1 MNRRKS
7 GSVRAWGLCAL
18 AILMALCA
26 PAWAYKQDYLYEDRG
41 SWRNVQVA
49 TGEHGS
55 TYFMLYDEAGENS
68 YIYKVPEEFSGR
80 RADLEGGGPLMKIP
94 GRAVFEIT
102 TDEKTT
108 YVYYT
113 LAGDKT
119 HLYRQRLVAGGNVGQ
134 PDVRDFT
141 LEGSPFVF
149 TGFALAED
157 PDQILLASR
166 ENAQK
171 EVTIGLFSF
180 SNWSDSGA
188 NEPIRT
194 WTCTLP
200 EERKYKPA
208 IDGEVGYSVVYEAST
223 DSVWLVVQ
231 QSYFGERQSNIPKW
245 YFYSP
250 LGQGGVLQA
259 FDPAEEI
266 PKWNESSNFK
276 VFSVK
281 RYRRIVEFMD
291 TAYPSLGASA
301 IAVYEVSGGKTIL
314 SEQVDSW
321 TAPGGNWDVETKR
334 PLKEFWS
341 RGRDAVN
348 NYSCIVDSLGNLYV
362 KFSASDHSGN
372 ASFVRMACFTPERII
387 ENVAPDPAKDGRKQ
401 PANAI
406 VLDALPFKGP
416 EGYLATG
423 SRWEVY
429 RKTDGI
435 RGASS
440 IRGYEDQEPVYEG
453 RNTDGSPS
461 HRLTK
466 ALPAGDYVWRMAYN
480 WLIEGEG
487 GMFGSTRWSK
497 LGSFTAVESPTPTPT
512 PEPQP
517 SPGPK
522 PTPKPNPRTSK
533 DKSGGGCD
541 AGLGGLAL
549 LLAVSQL
556 LKKKA

>member
-7 GSVRAWGLCAL
+7 GSVRAWSLCAL

-55 TYFMLYDEAGENS
+55 TYFMLYDKAGKNS

-102 TDEKTT
+102 TDEKAT

-119 HLYRQRLVAGGNVGQ
+119 HLYRQRLVVGGNVGQ

-200 EERKYKPA
+200 EERRFKPLT
-208 IDGEVGYSVVYEAST
+208 GEVGYYPVYEVST
-223 DSVWLVVQ
+223 KRVWLVVQ
-231 QSYFGERQSNIPKW
+231 QSYFGGGQVNCEK
-245 YFYSP
+245 YFFYAP
-250 LGQGGVLQA
+250 LEQGGALRA
-259 FDPAEEI
+259 FDPETEV
-266 PKWNESSNFK
+266 PGWNDDAKFK
-276 VFSVK
+276 RFSVY
-281 RYRRIVEFMD
+281 RYRRLVHFTDSETPNLD
-291 TAYPSLGASA
+291 YSS
-301 IAVYEVSGGKTIL
+301 IAVYEAGKGGRMRPIGR
-314 SEQVDSW
+314 VDSW
-321 TAPGGNWDVETKR
+321 MDSGGRRR
-334 PLKEFWS
+334 PLREFWGGS
-341 RGRDAVN
+341 KNSVFWKGT
-348 NYSCIVDSLGNLYV
+348 STDSDHNLYARY
-362 KFSASDHSGN
+362 STSDRHGN
-372 ASFVRMACFTPERII
+372 EDFVRIARFAPEQPIHQDG
-387 ENVAPDPAKDGRKQ
+387 APDPAKDGRKQ
-401 PANAI
+401 PTNAI

-435 RGASS
+435 KGTSGASS
-440 IRGYEDQEPVYEG
+440 IRSYEGQEPVYEG

-461 HRLTK
+461 HKLTK
-466 ALPAGDYVWRMAYN
+466 TLPAGDYVWRMAYN

-487 GMFGSTRWSK
+487 GMTGSTRWSK
-497 LGSFTAVESPTPTPT
+497 LGSFTAVESPAPTPTPT
-512 PEPQP
+512 PTPTPNPTPQP
-517 SPGPK
+517 SPDSDK
-522 PTPKPNPRTSK
+522 ESK
-533 DKSGGGCD
+533 GGGCD
-541 AGLGGLAL
+541 AGLSGTAGLVL
-549 LLAVSQL
+549 LLAASL
-556 LKKKA
+556 FLRRR

>member
-387 ENVAPDPAKDGRKQ
+387 ENVAPDPTEDGKPQ
-401 PANAI
+401 PANTV
-406 VLDALPFKGP
+406 VLRATPFKGP
-416 EGYLATG
+416 GGYLATG